1 MKNIVAFFISIP
13 LILASGCTNG
23 QNTSQK
29 TVLSPKEYSEKIN
42 QLSNEIIIDV
52 RTAEEYAA
60 GHLINSKNINW
71 NGGNFDTQI
80 STLDKSTPVFVYCAA
95 GGRSSSAA
103 KKMRSV
109 GFKEVYDLSG
119 GIIDWRKAK
128 LPETKN

>member
-1 MKNIVAFFISIP
+1 MKNFNAFYISIL
-13 LILASGCTNG
+13 LILSSGCTNG

-29 TVLSPKEYSEKIN
+29 TVLSPKEYSEKID
-42 QLSNEIIIDV
+42 QLPNEAIIDV
-52 RTAEEYAA
+52 RTPEEYSS
-60 GHLINSKNINW
+60 GHLINAKNMNW
-71 NGGNFDTQI
+71 NGGNFDAQI
-80 STLDKSTPVFVYCAA
+80 ATIDKSTPVFVYCAA
-95 GGRSSSAA
+95 GGRSASAA